1 MSTSRRRNY
10 CCVVGCQTGYSRV
23 KNQPKLSLFGVP
35 QDEERRRLWDQ
46 NLNRADRPLQ
56 VTDAICELH
65 FEQKYILRQYV
76 HIIEGRE
83 VYIERGKPEL
93 RSDAVPIIIPHLLK
107 CPDEQPTPEQSTKKR
122 AASPPT
128 CEDQPSKRT
137 ALQSVEP
144 QLRFED
150 CESARQSD
158 NAFELEDV
166 VRPND
171 HWAMHKF
178 RHYDGIAYV
187 SASLSREL
195 VSIEKTVLM
204 NYGTDRSEVICRTY
218 VRKTLISEKVAYNL
232 EDAKQVL
239 DCAESLHPCRGAGRA
254 KDFTY
259 DVLTKKLEQ
268 QISHSDGLVFSVTCK
283 GAVKQQGSSCIS
295 CKYVRKV
302 ILTRKSYLKRKERR
316 NSVSTKLR
324 VLSQRNKRMATRLLD
339 IAGRLE
345 EMRANNANVA
355 DKILEDKISSL
366 PRKQQASV
374 RACFQAAKQ
383 TSKQGMRYN
392 QEWILECLLMK
403 LKSPRLYQHIRKN
416 EILMMPSN
424 TTLKRY
430 LRSYESAFGFNQAV
444 MNTLKKKTASMSD
457 LERHGGL
464 LVDEMKLSEHFNVT
478 ASGQIQGFVD
488 LGEFTKPE
496 DKYQQCDHGMVIMF
510 VPFAGKW
517 SQIVGVFATK
527 GNVRGDILLKILMEA
542 TILVEQA
549 GLFVDHITCDGAPWN
564 RKMWKLA
571 GVSASSKKING
582 AIQHPVDEMRKLH
595 FISDFPHLLKC
606 LRNGLLQKG
615 FATPD
620 GLVSVHPV
628 REAYLLD
635 RSVRTLKVM
644 PNLTETHLE
653 PNSFEKMRTPFAFQL
668 FGPYV
673 LRGLA
678 FYKED
683 IERRC
688 GSIEA
693 TQLFF
698 SKIQRLITVM
708 TSRFRAEALRPAST
722 DVAFLSNFL
731 DFLNDWES
739 FSDNKR
745 HFLSESTAIGFRVT
759 IANTLSLLKYLTESV
774 GFKYLMTSR
783 LSTDPVE
790 HFFGIVRQSSGCN
803 AHPSPDEFLITVN
816 CLSFY
821 NLAHSVDSANANPD
835 MINALVTVHDRQG
848 LKVTHKKI
856 DDLISQGKLGEVE
869 STIATM
875 PEKFADHIDV
885 TLEKSDSRLI
895 YYTAGA
901 CRGKVRALK
910 VWRREKKKGNG
921 VHDQGRD
928 RLLLWPVIQSR
939 VPKEANNRLE
949 DLGSVPG
956 REEKVS
962 VCSRGQTTVTECSEQ
977 DALLCA
983 KRWECAQQVLDSF
996 ICPAQSAAGDE
1007 ALPSRR
1013 HRATGPEQPMHLC
1026 SAGGTLPASLA
1037 KEEMVVDLPSGMG
1050 RPAPARKRLS
1060 SSVASEAADFESDAT
1075 SDDSDVFL
1083 PTKHRRPRR
1092 KSAA

>member
-239 DCAESLHPCRGAGRA
+239 DCAESLHPCRGA
-254 KDFTY
+254 
-259 DVLTKKLEQ
+259 
-268 QISHSDGLVFSVTCK
+268 
-283 GAVKQQGSSCIS
+283 
-295 CKYVRKV
+295 
-302 ILTRKSYLKRKERR
+302 
-316 NSVSTKLR
+316 
-324 VLSQRNKRMATRLLD
+324 
-339 IAGRLE
+339 
-345 EMRANNANVA
+345 
-355 DKILEDKISSL
+355 
-366 PRKQQASV
+366 
-374 RACFQAAKQ
+374 
-383 TSKQGMRYN
+383 
-392 QEWILECLLMK
+392 
-403 LKSPRLYQHIRKN
+403 
-416 EILMMPSN
+416 
-424 TTLKRY
+424 
-430 LRSYESAFGFNQAV
+430 
-444 MNTLKKKTASMSD
+444 
-457 LERHGGL
+457 
-464 LVDEMKLSEHFNVT
+464 
-478 ASGQIQGFVD
+478 
-488 LGEFTKPE
+488 
-496 DKYQQCDHGMVIMF
+496 
-510 VPFAGKW
+510 
-517 SQIVGVFATK
+517 

-895 YYTAGA
+895 YYTAG
-901 CRGKVRALK
+901 
-910 VWRREKKKGNG
+910 
-921 VHDQGRD
+921 GRF
-928 RLLLWPVIQSR
+928 RQIS
-939 VPKEANNRLE
+939 E
-949 DLGSVPG
+949 
-956 REEKVS
+956 EEKGG
-962 VCSRGQTTVTECSEQ
+962 CRYLGN
-977 DALLCA
+977 L
-983 KRWECAQQVLDSF
+983 F
-996 ICPAQSAAGDE
+996 
-1007 ALPSRR
+1007 
-1013 HRATGPEQPMHLC
+1013 HL
-1026 SAGGTLPASLA
+1026 GTFP
-1037 KEEMVVDLPSGMG
+1037 
-1050 RPAPARKRLS
+1050 
-1060 SSVASEAADFESDAT
+1060 SSVLVGHSHYCHLLNESYNLVVTAGHKETCIDR
-1075 SDDSDVFL
+1075 
-1083 PTKHRRPRR
+1083 PT
-1092 KSAA
+1092 A

>member
-259 DVLTKKLEQ
+259 DVLTKKLEP

-527 GNVRGDILLKILMEA
+527 GN
-542 TILVEQA
+542 
-549 GLFVDHITCDGAPWN
+549 
-564 RKMWKLA
+564 
-571 GVSASSKKING
+571 
-582 AIQHPVDEMRKLH
+582 
-595 FISDFPHLLKC
+595 
-606 LRNGLLQKG
+606 
-615 FATPD
+615 
-620 GLVSVHPV
+620 VSVHPV

-895 YYTAGA
+895 YYTAG
-901 CRGKVRALK
+901 RPLSL
-910 VWRREKKKGNG
+910 RRRYFSRKRYLQSIMDDVPRFTVTDYSVMCLMLCVSSGIG
-921 VHDQGRD
+921 IYFAWRD
-928 RLLLWPVIQSR
+928 RRDVSNKAFLMGNRELGVFPVAMSLMASFQSATTVLGYPAEMYYKGTQFWVAVFGLAISNVIAAELILPVLYNLHMTSVNSGAKLMMGR
-939 VPKEANNRLE
+939 VRKEPPAKFAVCDGTSVRVLTREDKEARWDARNGGFHRVLSLMALGEE
-949 DLGSVPG
+949 DEKNWGTDCGVS
-956 REEKVS
+956 REIEDK
-962 VCSRGQTTVTECSEQ
+962 CGACDDITGIRHMLAGCPATLADPEEQ
-977 DALLCA
+977 LLCCQTMV
-983 KRWECAQQVLDSF
+983 R
-996 ICPAQSAAGDE
+996 SASYQDQ
-1007 ALPSRR
+1007 L
-1013 HRATGPEQPMHLC
+1013 RAVQKLHDHATRLGLTVP
-1026 SAGGTLPASLA
+1026 TWTRPAS
-1037 KEEMVVDLPSGMG
+1037 V
-1050 RPAPARKRLS
+1050 
-1060 SSVASEAADFESDAT
+1060 
-1075 SDDSDVFL
+1075 
-1083 PTKHRRPRR
+1083 
-1092 KSAA
+1092 

>member
-218 VRKTLISEKVAYNL
+218 VRKTLISEK
-232 EDAKQVL
+232 
-239 DCAESLHPCRGAGRA
+239 
-254 KDFTY
+254 
-259 DVLTKKLEQ
+259 
-268 QISHSDGLVFSVTCK
+268 
-283 GAVKQQGSSCIS
+283 
-295 CKYVRKV
+295 
-302 ILTRKSYLKRKERR
+302 
-316 NSVSTKLR
+316 
-324 VLSQRNKRMATRLLD
+324 
-339 IAGRLE
+339 
-345 EMRANNANVA
+345 
-355 DKILEDKISSL
+355 
-366 PRKQQASV
+366 
-374 RACFQAAKQ
+374 
-383 TSKQGMRYN
+383 
-392 QEWILECLLMK
+392 
-403 LKSPRLYQHIRKN
+403 
-416 EILMMPSN
+416 
-424 TTLKRY
+424 
-430 LRSYESAFGFNQAV
+430 
-444 MNTLKKKTASMSD
+444 
-457 LERHGGL
+457 
-464 LVDEMKLSEHFNVT
+464 
-478 ASGQIQGFVD
+478 
-488 LGEFTKPE
+488 
-496 DKYQQCDHGMVIMF
+496 
-510 VPFAGKW
+510 
-517 SQIVGVFATK
+517 
-527 GNVRGDILLKILMEA
+527 
-542 TILVEQA
+542 
-549 GLFVDHITCDGAPWN
+549 
-564 RKMWKLA
+564 
-571 GVSASSKKING
+571 
-582 AIQHPVDEMRKLH
+582 
-595 FISDFPHLLKC
+595 
-606 LRNGLLQKG
+606 
-615 FATPD
+615 
-620 GLVSVHPV
+620 VSVHPV

-901 CRGKVRALK
+901 QHNTLG
-910 VWRREKKKGNG
+910 W
-921 VHDQGRD
+921 
-928 RLLLWPVIQSR
+928 
-939 VPKEANNRLE
+939 EA
-949 DLGSVPG
+949 
-956 REEKVS
+956 
-962 VCSRGQTTVTECSEQ
+962 
-977 DALLCA
+977 A
-983 KRWECAQQVLDSF
+983 
-996 ICPAQSAAGDE
+996 
-1007 ALPSRR
+1007 
-1013 HRATGPEQPMHLC
+1013 
-1026 SAGGTLPASLA
+1026 
-1037 KEEMVVDLPSGMG
+1037 
-1050 RPAPARKRLS
+1050 LS
-1060 SSVASEAADFESDAT
+1060 SSDPKTQEVFMRCARTAARANGISD
-1075 SDDSDVFL
+1075 
-1083 PTKHRRPRR
+1083 
-1092 KSAA
+1092 

>member
-1 MSTSRRRNY
+1 
-10 CCVVGCQTGYSRV
+10 
-23 KNQPKLSLFGVP
+23 
-35 QDEERRRLWDQ
+35 
-46 NLNRADRPLQ
+46 
-56 VTDAICELH
+56 
-65 FEQKYILRQYV
+65 
-76 HIIEGRE
+76 
-83 VYIERGKPEL
+83 
-93 RSDAVPIIIPHLLK
+93 
-107 CPDEQPTPEQSTKKR
+107 
-122 AASPPT
+122 
-128 CEDQPSKRT
+128 
-137 ALQSVEP
+137 
-144 QLRFED
+144 
-150 CESARQSD
+150 
-158 NAFELEDV
+158 
-166 VRPND
+166 
-171 HWAMHKF
+171 MHKF
-178 RHYDGIAYV
+178 CHYDGIAYV

-218 VRKTLISEKVAYNL
+218 VRKTLVSEKVAYNL

-295 CKYVRKV
+295 CKYVRKI

-316 NSVSTKLR
+316 NPVSAKLR
-324 VLSQRNKRMATRLLD
+324 VLSQRNKRMAARLLD

-345 EMRANNANVA
+345 EMRAKNANVA
-355 DKILEDKISSL
+355 DETLEEKISSL

-383 TSKQGMRYN
+383 TSKKGMRYN

-416 EILMMPSN
+416 EILVMPSK

-430 LRSYESAFGFNQAV
+430 LRSYQSAFGFNAAV

-464 LVDEMKLSEHFNVT
+464 LVDEMKLSEHFSVT

-510 VPFAGKW
+510 VPFAGRW

-571 GVSASSKKING
+571 GVSASSKEING

-595 FISDFPHLLKC
+595 FISDFPHLLKW

-615 FATPD
+615 FATPE

-628 REAYLLD
+628 REAYLRD

-653 PNSFEKMRTPFAFQL
+653 PNSFEKMRTTFAFQL

-683 IERRC
+683 IERTC

-722 DVAFLSNFL
+722 DAAFLSDFL
-731 DFLNDWES
+731 HFLNDWES

-759 IANTLSLLKYLTESV
+759 IANTLSLLKYLTE
-774 GFKYLMTSR
+774 
-783 LSTDPVE
+783 
-790 HFFGIVRQSSGCN
+790 
-803 AHPSPDEFLITVN
+803 
-816 CLSFY
+816 
-821 NLAHSVDSANANPD
+821 
-835 MINALVTVHDRQG
+835 
-848 LKVTHKKI
+848 
-856 DDLISQGKLGEVE
+856 
-869 STIATM
+869 
-875 PEKFADHIDV
+875 
-885 TLEKSDSRLI
+885 
-895 YYTAGA
+895 
-901 CRGKVRALK
+901 
-910 VWRREKKKGNG
+910 
-921 VHDQGRD
+921 
-928 RLLLWPVIQSR
+928 
-939 VPKEANNRLE
+939 RLE
-949 DLGSVPG
+949 VGIPEARSV
-956 REEKVS
+956 S
-962 VCSRGQTTVTECSEQ
+962 SRAVW
-977 DALLCA
+977 CA
-983 KRWECAQQVLDSF
+983 
-996 ICPAQSAAGDE
+996 
-1007 ALPSRR
+1007 
-1013 HRATGPEQPMHLC
+1013 
-1026 SAGGTLPASLA
+1026 ASLPG
-1037 KEEMVVDLPSGMG
+1037 KEE
-1050 RPAPARKRLS
+1050 
-1060 SSVASEAADFESDAT
+1060 
-1075 SDDSDVFL
+1075 
-1083 PTKHRRPRR
+1083 
-1092 KSAA
+1092 

>member
-239 DCAESLHPCRGAGRA
+239 DCAESLHPCRGAG
-254 KDFTY
+254 
-259 DVLTKKLEQ
+259 
-268 QISHSDGLVFSVTCK
+268 
-283 GAVKQQGSSCIS
+283 SSCIS

-527 GNVRGDILLKILMEA
+527 GN
-542 TILVEQA
+542 
-549 GLFVDHITCDGAPWN
+549 
-564 RKMWKLA
+564 
-571 GVSASSKKING
+571 
-582 AIQHPVDEMRKLH
+582 
-595 FISDFPHLLKC
+595 
-606 LRNGLLQKG
+606 
-615 FATPD
+615 
-620 GLVSVHPV
+620 VSVHPV

-869 STIATM
+869 STIAMM

-895 YYTAGA
+895 YYTAG
-901 CRGKVRALK
+901 
-910 VWRREKKKGNG
+910 
-921 VHDQGRD
+921 
-928 RLLLWPVIQSR
+928 
-939 VPKEANNRLE
+939 RLE
-949 DLGSVPG
+949 EPRDEVN
-956 REEKVS
+956 
-962 VCSRGQTTVTECSEQ
+962 EQ
-977 DALLCA
+977 RTAIRNQLASTATQKL
-983 KRWECAQQVLDSF
+983 KRTAN
-996 ICPAQSAAGDE
+996 
-1007 ALPSRR
+1007 
-1013 HRATGPEQPMHLC
+1013 
-1026 SAGGTLPASLA
+1026 GG
-1037 KEEMVVDLPSGMG
+1037 
-1050 RPAPARKRLS
+1050 
-1060 SSVASEAADFESDAT
+1060 
-1075 SDDSDVFL
+1075 
-1083 PTKHRRPRR
+1083 
-1092 KSAA
+1092 